1 MKCGKARYHKLS
13 IVNYQ
18 LLIVLRPWLVLAA
31 FALAPLLLS
40 AWGTRLR
47 PFPLHLLVLLGV
59 GGLAFVWM
67 RRKFASRRL
76 WARPPS
82 GWWRG
87 PLLRAV
93 ILFFAVTAYV
103 LACEPDSAF
112 SLLVDRPRLWLAV
125 MILYPLLSVLP
136 QEILFR
142 VCLMDIL
149 ETTPTGRPRQA
160 WIPILGSA
168 LLFGWAHVIYAGYAA
183 MLSTCLAGLALGW
196 NYHCNRIRP
205 GAIWPLLLEHSLYGQ
220 IIFSTG
226 LGHYFY
232 ILRAG
237 I

>member
-1 MKCGKARYHKLS
+1 MSEFALPS
-13 IVNYQ
+13 I
-18 LLIVLRPWLVLAA
+18 LKSRLGPRLVLAA
-31 FALAPLLLS
+31 FALTPLLLA

-47 PFPLHLLVLLGV
+47 PFPLHLLVLLAV
-59 GGLAFVWM
+59 GGLAFIWT
-67 RRKFASRRL
+67 RRKFAPRRL
-76 WARPPS
+76 WARPQP

-87 PLLRAV
+87 PLLGAA
-93 ILFFAVTAYV
+93 ILAFAATAYV

-112 SLLVDRPRLWLAV
+112 GLLADRPRLWLAV

-149 ETTPTGRPRQA
+149 ETTPTGRPHQA
-160 WIPILGSA
+160 WISILGSA

-196 NYHCNRIRP
+196 NYHRNRCRP

-232 ILRAG
+232 VLRAG